1 MIPEGNGEAKNAFE
15 EVDIFKTESADSVL
29 WRGSSASLDAATA
42 HINELLVSD
51 PGEYF
56 THNQST
62 GNKIFF
68 KPYGHN
74 GHSGT
79 R

>member
-1 MIPEGNGEAKNAFE
+1 MILENDKAKLAFE
-15 EVDIFKTESADSVL
+15 EVDIFKTGAADSVL

-56 THNQST
+56 AHIHPT
-62 GNKIFF
+62 GQKLFF
-68 KPYGHN
+68 KPNGHN
-74 GHSGT
+74 GT
-79 R
+79 K